1 MSIHYRFQIA
11 SASLDYRVY
20 AIAALLAYE
29 LPKSMELP
37 ALKVGKDIIWG

>member
-11 SASLDYRVY
+11 SAHLDHRVY

-37 ALKVGKDIIWG
+37 ALNVGRAIIWG